1 MVGDLNEDHAASL
14 NLGMPDIFSLCRY
27 KDQIMLLFF
36 NNTIRFLGS
45 KVIICGMN
53 GKWDWTVVQ
62 LVAYRLTSVGTATDF
77 QLN

>member
-14 NLGMPDIFSLCRY
+14 NLGVPGIFSLCRY
-27 KDQIMLLFF
+27 KDQTMLLFH
-36 NNTIRFLGS
+36 NTIRFLGS

-53 GKWDWTVVQ
+53 GKWHGTVVQ
-62 LVAYRLTSVGTATDF
+62 HVAYRLTSVGTATDF

>member
-14 NLGMPDIFSLCRY
+14 NLGVPDIFSLCRY
-27 KDQIMLLFF
+27 KDQVMSFF
-36 NNTIRFLGS
+36 HDTMRFLGS

-53 GKWDWTVVQ
+53 GKWDWIVVQ